1 MEYILSASQISDK
14 ECGDMGP
21 ISKYSLSDMGPTV
34 DYRIFPGIF
43 SSWNQNKLFQ
53 VENTPRQSY
62 RQYCILT
69 SRRAFLA
76 IIALEI

>member
-43 SSWNQNKLFQ
+43 SSENQKNFSGLKTHRDKVIDNIVF
-53 VENTPRQSY
+53 
-62 RQYCILT
+62 
-69 SRRAFLA
+69 
-76 IIALEI
+76 